1 MRRLKSKQTVDAK
14 VQIQS
19 GHLYNWQ
26 EVRHALGLGRENER
40 AIRAKCNVRKVGRK
54 SFVTG
59 DDVIAAIFD
68 GGTE

>member
-1 MRRLKSKQTVDAK
+1 MRRLKSKQTVDAN

-26 EVRHALGLGRENER
+26 EVKQALGLGRENER

-68 GGTE
+68 GRTE

>member
-1 MRRLKSKQTVDAK
+1 MRRLKSKQTVDAN

-26 EVRHALGLGRENER
+26 VVKQALGLGRENER

-68 GGTE
+68 GRTE

>member
-1 MRRLKSKQTVDAK
+1 MRRLKSKQTVDAN

-26 EVRHALGLGRENER
+26 VVKQALGLGRENER

-54 SFVTG
+54 SFVRG

-68 GGTE
+68 CRTE

>member
-1 MRRLKSKQTVDAK
+1 MRRLKSKRTVDAN

-26 EVRHALGLGRENER
+26 VVKQALGLGRENER

-54 SFVTG
+54 SFVRG

-68 GGTE
+68 GRTE